1 MPAPKTLRH
10 VQVCPSNFRLTA
22 ALAGCINHC
31 LIVDFDTVSHPLATH
46 SAKMLRPMADGEL
59 LIETYVGDEGV
70 AMVLPVSDT
79 WFDSG
84 RRYIYARRGS
94 TCSTCT
100 TNFSSPI
107 SNVPAPS
114 TQTWLPYPRTP
125 GMSMQGGTH
134 PSTSPVLCRPASACS
149 TVFVRL
155 DLFFE
160 SSKVGGVCLFGSQ
173 AKIPAGKICVAAW
186 QYATRWR

>member
-79 WFDSG
+79 WSDSHAL
-84 RRYIYARRGS
+84 RDDDI
-94 TCSTCT
+94 
-100 TNFSSPI
+100 FMP
-107 SNVPAPS
+107 VEVLPAP
-114 TQTWLPYPRTP
+114 
-125 GMSMQGGTH
+125 
-134 PSTSPVLCRPASACS
+134 PVLRISLL
-149 TVFVRL
+149 R
-155 DLFFE
+155 
-160 SSKVGGVCLFGSQ
+160 
-173 AKIPAGKICVAAW
+173 
-186 QYATRWR
+186 